1 MALFTLAWSSG
12 EEPRRRLAFL
22 EIIVVFFSPPA
33 ASSVR
38 MPSSLAW
45 LAMFLA
51 VFGFLFISYLSKHAL
66 PTRPSLR
73 RDELTLNSHAVLST
87 CLGPPLVRM
96 FRSWL
101 NTHYRAVNA
110 REWDG
115 GGAGYRQTQTASGR
129 GGGGGRNSRRGFMD
143 GSGGSEGYEMAAM
156 SLEDFGED
164 D

>member
-1 MALFTLAWSSG
+1 
-12 EEPRRRLAFL
+12 
-22 EIIVVFFSPPA
+22 
-33 ASSVR
+33 

-45 LAMFLA
+45 LATFLA
-51 VFGFLFISYLSKHAL
+51 AFGFLFVSYLI
-66 PTRPSLR
+66 
-73 RDELTLNSHAVLST
+73 LST

-115 GGAGYRQTQTASGR
+115 GGAGYRQTRTASGR
-129 GGGGGRNSRRGFMD
+129 GGGGGGGSRNSRRGFMD

-156 SLEDFGED
+156 SLEGFDEAD
-164 D
+164 

>member
-1 MALFTLAWSSG
+1 
-12 EEPRRRLAFL
+12 
-22 EIIVVFFSPPA
+22 
-33 ASSVR
+33 

-45 LAMFLA
+45 LATFLA
-51 VFGFLFISYLSKHAL
+51 VFGFLFVSYLSKHSTCVP
-66 PTRPSLR
+66 PTAAPIDSD
-73 RDELTLNSHAVLST
+73 DELTSPPHDAVLST

-115 GGAGYRQTQTASGR
+115 GGAGYRQTRTASGR
-129 GGGGGRNSRRGFMD
+129 GGGGGGGRNSRRGFMD

-156 SLEDFGED
+156 SLEGFDEAD
-164 D
+164 